1 MHAGSSTP
9 VETKHRRLAYS
20 SHAARAILSDSE
32 HIEALLSFLQ
42 GRVRMT
48 LAMQVLHEPYAHLY
62 VGDYFADTLDL
73 SAHEHCALR
82 LLLLE
87 TWVHGPV
94 GHVRLARVAGL
105 TKEEWQAIKP
115 AVLPLLRGVQ
125 PKIVESLNYI
135 RTFDGQR
142 LPSADWHVVRSI
154 VMERDRYAC
163 TYCGSDKQLEAD
175 HILPLSRG
183 GSNDFVNLAT
193 ACRSCNL
200 SKGSKAVEDWGATG
214 TLPVFTGRPL
224 VKPPTGL
231 ATR

>member
-105 TKEEWQAIKP
+105 AKEEWQAIKP
-115 AVLPLLRGVQ
+115 AILPLLRGVQ
-125 PKIVESLNYI
+125 PKIVDNLNYI

-142 LPSADWHVVRSI
+142 LPSADWHIVRSI

-163 TYCGSDKQLEAD
+163 IYCGSDKQLEAD
-175 HILPLSRG
+175 HILPL

-200 SKGSKAVEDWGATG
+200 SKGSKAVEDWGA
-214 TLPVFTGRPL
+214 PGRLSPA
-224 VKPPTGL
+224 GL
-231 ATR
+231 